1 MNQKK
6 TTKGVNRDLINFK
19 NILGKYTEFDQKT
32 FDEIKN
38 KNGINISTIFLN
50 EKYVVNVL
58 SGKQVDNV
66 EDYIEQIFT
75 EISNFNGSFNEL
87 LNKYEKHINS
97 SASQINQKI
106 KDSLENKTLKNE
118 NILEDIE
125 AILNS
130 NKIVYEQGQDKKE
143 AEEEKLRLEKEAE
156 EERLRQEE
164 EKRLIAE
171 ENAKK
176 AAERAKLEEQERKKR
191 QEKFYTFLGY
201 FILFAGAL
209 LCLWGLW
216 ELTVYIWLSYA
227 NIIVNTIAAVL
238 AIISAIVF
246 FGASKVL
253 GVIFFVATAFIYT
266 FLDGLVPE
274 TTVKS

>member
-50 EKYVVNVL
+50 KKYVVNVL
-58 SGKQVDNV
+58 SRKQVDNV

-75 EISNFNGSFNEL
+75 EINNFNGSFNEL
-87 LNKYEKHINS
+87 LNKYKKHINS
-97 SASQINQKI
+97 SAAQINQKI
-106 KDSLENKTLKNE
+106 KDILENKTLKNE

-125 AILNS
+125 AILNT

-143 AEEEKLRLEKEAE
+143 AEEERLRLEKEAE

-164 EKRLIAE
+164 EKKRLIAE

-176 AAERAKLEEQERKKR
+176 SCRTKK
-191 QEKFYTFLGY
+191 
-201 FILFAGAL
+201 I
-209 LCLWGLW
+209 
-216 ELTVYIWLSYA
+216 
-227 NIIVNTIAAVL
+227 
-238 AIISAIVF
+238 
-246 FGASKVL
+246 
-253 GVIFFVATAFIYT
+253 
-266 FLDGLVPE
+266 
-274 TTVKS
+274 